1 MPADR
6 SHRPRLQRRNDAHQ
20 EIGAVAHASRV
31 QLRMSFAI
39 NSVSK
44 AIKRAVNGVA
54 ALPKDWTNKTR
65 LGSPAGAFA
74 VKISAN
80 AANCRDHQN
89 ELRAPH
95 FPDVT

>member
-1 MPADR
+1 
-6 SHRPRLQRRNDAHQ
+6 
-20 EIGAVAHASRV
+20 
-31 QLRMSFAI
+31 MSFAI
-39 NSVSK
+39 NSVSN

-80 AANCRDHQN
+80 AANCRDDQN